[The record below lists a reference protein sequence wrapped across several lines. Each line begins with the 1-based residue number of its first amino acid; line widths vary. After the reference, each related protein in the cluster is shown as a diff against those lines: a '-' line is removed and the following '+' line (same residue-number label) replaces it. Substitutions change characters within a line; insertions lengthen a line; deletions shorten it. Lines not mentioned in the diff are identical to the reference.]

1 MTSLRS
7 GVKLK
12 EMIKCIKHR
21 LINIFSFSE
30 DAGRLDYTFT
40 FFGLTIF
47 AFFPVLF
54 EVYVLEAMNTNL
66 VIGLY
71 IIYVI
76 AILAN
81 VSRRV
86 NHLDN
91 HSATV
96 LLIFVPIVNLFFKL
110 YLHFTPGK
118 EIKK

>member
-1 MTSLRS
+1 
-7 GVKLK
+7 
-12 EMIKCIKHR
+12 MIKCIKHR

-40 FFGLTIF
+40 FFALTFF
-47 AFFPVLF
+47 AFFPVLLD
-54 EVYVLEAMNTNL
+54 VYVLEGTMNTNL
-66 VIGLY
+66 FIGLY

-86 NHLDN
+86 NHLDK
-91 HSATV
+91 HPATV